1 MKILNKCPI
10 CGGKLEYNMLCQY
23 SNVYDIK
30 RNGDLAKRRKR
41 KEDAGSIECGF
52 ISCVNGDF
60 LTDCEL
66 NVIEPRINRIKV
78 FQGNDGYYHYE
89 EGSAL

>member
-10 CGGKLEYNMLCQY
+10 CGGKLEYNALCKY
-23 SNVYDIK
+23 SNVYGIK
-30 RNGDLAKRRKR
+30 RNGDLTERRKR

-66 NVIEPRINRIKV
+66 NVIEPQINKIKV
-78 FQGNDGYYHYE
+78 FLGDKGCYYYE
-89 EGSAL
+89 EGEL

>member
-23 SNVYDIK
+23 TNIYGIK
-30 RNGDLAKRRKR
+30 RNGDLAKQRKR

-52 ISCVNGDF
+52 ISCANGDF

-66 NVIEPRINRIKV
+66 NVIEPRINKIKA
-78 FQGNDGYYHYE
+78 FQDNKDCYCYE
-89 EGSAL
+89 EGEL